1 MGKSAE
7 IEEVIIL
14 GHYSKEDIFRIIE
27 EKDVKFIRLQFTDIF
42 GTLKNVAITTS
53 QAKKA
58 LDNECMFDGSS
69 IEGFVRIEESDMYL
83 RPDLDTFTLYPWHSK
98 HGRIARLICDV
109 YKPDGTPFEGD
120 PRYILKKT
128 IRQAEEMG
136 FSFNVGPECEFFLF
150 NTDEY
155 GHPTTETYDTAGYF
169 DLGPSDVGELT
180 RREICLNLEEMDFEI
195 EASHHECATAQHEI
209 DFRYDEAVRSADNI
223 MTFKMVVKSIASFNG
238 LCATFM
244 PKPVYGE
251 CGSGM
256 HINMSLFHNGQNCF
270 YDPESSNGLSTL
282 AMQFIAGIMK
292 HVKGICALTNPLV
305 NSYKRLVPG
314 YEAPCYI
321 AWTASNRSAL
331 VRVPAT
337 RGKGTRVELRN
348 PDPSGNP
355 YLQFAVLLAAGLEG
369 IKEGLTPPPAVSANI
384 YNMSEED
391 RLAEGIENLPA
402 NLKEAVEELK
412 KDELLHEV
420 LGDHV
425 FSKYVEAKEHE
436 WNRFATAVTEWEIKE
451 YLSKF

>member
-1 MGKSAE
+1 
-7 IEEVIIL
+7 
-14 GHYSKEDIFRIIE
+14 
-27 EKDVKFIRLQFTDIF
+27 
-42 GTLKNVAITTS
+42 
-53 QAKKA
+53 
-58 LDNECMFDGSS
+58 
-69 IEGFVRIEESDMYL
+69 
-83 RPDLDTFTLYPWHSK
+83 
-98 HGRIARLICDV
+98 
-109 YKPDGTPFEGD
+109 
-120 PRYILKKT
+120 
-128 IRQAEEMG
+128 
-136 FSFNVGPECEFFLF
+136 
-150 NTDEY
+150 
-155 GHPTTETYDTAGYF
+155 
-169 DLGPSDVGELT
+169 
-180 RREICLNLEEMDFEI
+180 
-195 EASHHECATAQHEI
+195 
-209 DFRYDEAVRSADNI
+209 
-223 MTFKMVVKSIASFNG
+223 
-238 LCATFM
+238 
-244 PKPVYGE
+244 
-251 CGSGM
+251 
-256 HINMSLFHNGQNCF
+256 
-270 YDPESSNGLSTL
+270 
-282 AMQFIAGIMK
+282 MQFIAGIMK

-337 RGKGTRVELRN
+337 RGNGTRVELRN

-384 YNMSEED
+384 YDMPEEE

-412 KDELLHEV
+412 KDEFLHNV